1 MYFRYGTEET
11 GYLKKK
17 DPKLGEIIERIGHID
32 REIDP
37 DLFSSVIHQIVGQQ
51 ISTKAQE
58 TIWNRIQEQLGEVN
72 ANTVMRSYEYLQ
84 SQEVIYNKRGI
95 GFFVASG
102 AKALIHS
109 LRKELFLKEEV
120 DGFFRQL
127 YTLGISIKEVE
138 KMYYEFIQ
146 KQNQ

>member
-1 MYFRYGTEET
+1 MNFKESRAIYLQIADRICDDILLGQYEEE
-11 GYLKKK
+11 G
-17 DPKLGEIIERIGHID
+17 RIPSV
-32 REIDP
+32 REYA
-37 DLFSSVIHQIVGQQ
+37 SIV
-51 ISTKAQE
+51 
-58 TIWNRIQEQLGEVN
+58 EVN

-109 LRKELFLKEEV
+109 LRKEQFLKEEV

-127 YTLGISIKEVE
+127 YTLGISIKEIE